1 MNRYKEIPTL
11 LSKVLL
17 GGLSKEEGVRLR
29 AWRGKS
35 VENEHLYHE
44 VIKRGF
50 VEKKCQEVSRVN
62 IVDGYMNVIRKRK
75 QHVRSRR
82 IKRVISIAAGILLP
96 VIVVLL
102 WVGTEE
108 EQQVS
113 EQVARVIRHGELKAE
128 LVLADGTKRLLGKE
142 MTDSL
147 FSQQGANIWVQDKGL
162 NYLGDTSVVA
172 EVHYNTLRIPRGGE
186 YSITLSDGTVV
197 YMNSESE
204 LRYPVKFV
212 GNERKV
218 FLSGEAY
225 FEVTSDKDHP
235 FLVELKK
242 SVVKVLG
249 TSFDIRAYEDEDVVM
264 TTLVR
269 GKVAFLSGDKKVILN
284 PGEQGILDQTGEM
297 EKRGVDTYL
306 YTAWKEGVFAFQQ
319 ERLEEIMKIVSRW
332 YNVNVF
338 WENESQKEVTFTGK
352 MRRYDDF
359 SKIVTMLEMTGNTE
373 FEIKG
378 NNIFIR
384 ER

>member
-225 FEVTSDKDHP
+225 FDVTSDKDHP

>member
-102 WVGTEE
+102 WVGMEE

-225 FEVTSDKDHP
+225 FDVTSDKDHP